1 MTNGAKMK
9 KISKIKEN
17 ISDQQYKLIL
27 SSLRGNTSM
36 RKVRKERLLKTF
48 VILYNLGIRV
58 NEVSQFTNNMLH
70 ELLDNGKLIIE
81 SHKQGSEKIV
91 YLTQN
96 SKKEIKK
103 VFDEIPQNNNYV
115 FVSERG
121 SKKSTMEPSSMIRD
135 VNSYLKSIFGSN
147 TRLTSHSFRQ
157 TLISNLATSGI
168 NTKIIQNLIGHK
180 SINTTYR
187 YITTS
192 EADLT
197 NALES
202 VR

>member
-1 MTNGAKMK
+1 MTNGDKMK
-9 KISKIKEN
+9 KVSKIKEN
-17 ISDQQYKLIL
+17 ITEQQYKLLL

-36 RKVRKERLLKTF
+36 RKVRKERLLKIF

-58 NEVSQFTNNMLH
+58 NEVSQFTNNMLN

-91 YLTQN
+91 YLTVK

-103 VFDEIPQNNNYV
+103 IFEDVPHNNNYI

-121 SKKSTMEPSSMIRD
+121 SKRDTLEPSSMIRD
-135 VNSYLKSIFGSN
+135 VNSYIKSIFGSN

-197 NALES
+197 SALES

>member
-1 MTNGAKMK
+1 MK

-17 ISDQQYKLIL
+17 ITEQQYKLLL

-36 RKVRKERLLKTF
+36 RKVRKERLLKIF

-58 NEVSQFTNNMLH
+58 NEVSQFTNNMLN

-91 YLTQN
+91 YLTSK

-103 VFDEIPQNNNYV
+103 IFDDIPYNNNYV

-121 SKKSTMEPSSMIRD
+121 SKRDTLEPSSMIRD

-197 NALES
+197 SALES

>member
-1 MTNGAKMK
+1 MK

-17 ISDQQYKLIL
+17 VTEQQYKLLL

-36 RKVRKERLLKTF
+36 RKVRKERLLKIF

-58 NEVSQFTNNMLH
+58 NEVSQFTNNMLN

-91 YLTQN
+91 YLTAK

-103 VFDEIPQNNNYV
+103 IFDDIPHNNNYI

-121 SKKSTMEPSSMIRD
+121 SKRDTLEPSSMIRD
-135 VNSYLKSIFGSN
+135 VNSYIKSIFGSN

-197 NALES
+197 SALES

>member
-1 MTNGAKMK
+1 MK

-17 ISDQQYKLIL
+17 ITEQQYKLLL

-36 RKVRKERLLKTF
+36 RKVRKERLLKIF

-58 NEVSQFTNNMLH
+58 NEVSQFTNNMLN

-91 YLTQN
+91 YLTAK

-103 VFDEIPQNNNYV
+103 IFEDIPHNNNYI

-121 SKKSTMEPSSMIRD
+121 SKGNTLEPSSMIRD
-135 VNSYLKSIFGSN
+135 VNSYIKSIFGSN

-197 NALES
+197 SALES

>member
-1 MTNGAKMK
+1 MK

-17 ISDQQYKLIL
+17 ITEQQYKLLL

-36 RKVRKERLLKTF
+36 RKVRKERLLKIF

-58 NEVSQFTNNMLH
+58 NEVSQFTNNMLN

-91 YLTQN
+91 YLTAK

-103 VFDEIPQNNNYV
+103 IFEDVPHNNNYI

-121 SKKSTMEPSSMIRD
+121 SKRDTLEPSSMIRD
-135 VNSYLKSIFGSN
+135 VNSYIKSIFGSN

-197 NALES
+197 SALES

>member
-1 MTNGAKMK
+1 MK

-17 ISDQQYKLIL
+17 ISEQQYKLLL

-36 RKVRKERLLKTF
+36 RKVRKERLLKIF

-58 NEVSQFTNNMLH
+58 NEVSQFTNNMLN
-70 ELLDNGKLIIE
+70 ELLDNSKLIIE

-96 SKKEIKK
+96 SKKSIKK
-103 VFDEIPQNNNYV
+103 VFDDIPYNNDYV

-121 SKKSTMEPSSMIRD
+121 SKRDVMEPSSMIRD
-135 VNSYLKSIFGSN
+135 VNTYLKSVFGSN

-197 NALES
+197 TALES